1 MTYEWLLF
9 PVIAWYD
16 IISLLLLEVGNVLLF
31 PVIAWYD
38 IIEIIQFPEK
48 RRLLFPVIAWYD
60 IIIHDLLLQHTG
72 CCSRLSLGMI

>member
-1 MTYEWLLF
+1 MRLKLLF

-16 IISLLLLEVGNVLLF
+16 IIGGKSQCMLSVLLF

-38 IIEIIQFPEK
+38 IIKLPLQKVGVP
-48 RRLLFPVIAWYD
+48 LLFPVIAWYD
-60 IIIHDLLLQHTG
+60 IIAGSVLHRRVC